1 MFLQRFSRSIL
12 SIQSFIYYSYTW
24 QVLEETLRISVT
36 ATFAVRVS
44 NDKELTIGGHLIPA
58 GTPMVLPLG
67 VLLSD
72 EQYFPNIDKQV
83 FSDDSV

>member
-1 MFLQRFSRSIL
+1 M
-12 SIQSFIYYSYTW
+12 
-24 QVLEETLRISVT
+24 
-36 ATFAVRVS
+36 
-44 NDKELTIGGHLIPA
+44 TIGGHLIPA

-83 FSDDSV
+83 FLDDWVWEYIYMIFAKYNWSIL